1 MKRGN
6 ITAAA
11 TKRPPSSLGKWW
23 MTPFGFGKNAQ
34 CTISC
39 GWCAVLVSTSLAEH
53 SGIAEGTKKWAAFQE
68 EAKIVEPI
76 PYGKKGRNT
85 GLNQSQQVK
94 LIWTIN
100 SHAFA
105 ARELLIKH
113 VGLWFKNRW
122 KTKLVQWRIGD
133 CSLRIGRI
141 WWQAVRHSPVQ
152 GKSHLHFANSCLC
165 KNLCMTLLFPRALLC
180 SFHRKQLSRW
190 LASVWHSLVCT
201 MRFFFLIISDLFL
214 IEVIF

>member
-1 MKRGN
+1 
-6 ITAAA
+6 
-11 TKRPPSSLGKWW
+11 
-23 MTPFGFGKNAQ
+23 MTPFGFGKNTQ

-53 SGIAEGTKKWAAFQE
+53 SDIAEGTKKWAAFQE

-94 LIWTIN
+94 LIWTID
-100 SHAFA
+100 SHAFT

-152 GKSHLHFANSCLC
+152 GKSHLHFAKLLPLQESLHDTSFPQGSPLQFFIGSNYPGGWQVFDTPLC
-165 KNLCMTLLFPRALLC
+165 AQWDF
-180 SFHRKQLSRW
+180 
-190 LASVWHSLVCT
+190 
-201 MRFFFLIISDLFL
+201 FFFLIISDLFL